1 MTTKSLAPIALLLA
15 LAACNDS
22 TDGGGGGGGTPTRV
36 LESVSGADQVVAPG
50 ATLPQPIVV
59 RLTENNQPVAGQP
72 VQFSVGGGGVNP
84 AVTNTGADGQASTT
98 WTLANVPNTLNL
110 LSVGAPS
117 AQIINVPAFAIAT
130 NAVLVDV
137 QNNQFTP
144 GDVTVP
150 RNTTVVWIWK
160 SGARNHNFTPDPGT
174 GNSSWQAAFVPTRDG
189 PWIAPFTFSVAGTY
203 TYSCTQHPGMVG
215 RVVVTP

>member
-1 MTTKSLAPIALLLA
+1 MTPKSCAPFVLLLA
-15 LAACNDS
+15 LGACNETTDS
-22 TDGGGGGGGTPTRV
+22 GGGGGTPTRV

-59 RLTENNQPVAGQP
+59 RLTENNLPVAGQP

-84 AVTNTGADGQASTT
+84 AVTNTGADGQASTS
-98 WTLANVPNTLNL
+98 WTVANVPNTLNL

-117 AQIINVPAFAIAT
+117 AQVINIPSFAVAT
-130 NAVLVDV
+130 NATLVDV
-137 QNNQFTP
+137 QNNQFSP

-160 SGARNHNFTPDPGT
+160 SSARGHNFTPDPGT
-174 GNSSWQAAFVPTRDG
+174 GNAAWQAALVTTRDG
-189 PWIAPFTFSVAGTY
+189 PWLATFQFTQAGTY
-203 TYSCTQHPGMVG
+203 TYSCTQHAGMVG
-215 RVVVTP
+215 RVIVSP